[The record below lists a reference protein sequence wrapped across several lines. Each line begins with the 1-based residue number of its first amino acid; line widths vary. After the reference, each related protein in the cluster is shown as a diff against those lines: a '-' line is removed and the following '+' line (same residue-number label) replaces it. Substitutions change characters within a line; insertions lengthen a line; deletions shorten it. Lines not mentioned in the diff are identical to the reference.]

1 MFFDTHAHL
10 DDSKFRIDQAQ
21 VVQNARDAGLE
32 LIVNIGCDLDSSR
45 RTVELTKE
53 YHWIYGTVGVHP
65 HEAKTMDE
73 EVYFAL
79 KDLARNPKIVAIG
92 EIGLDFHYD
101 HSPRDV
107 QAQVFR
113 LQIGV
118 ARELGLPVV
127 IHEREAHQLTMEILD
142 ETRAWDLGGIIHCYS
157 GSWQLAG
164 QIIKKGFYIAVGGV
178 LTFPN
183 AAKIKEVVRR
193 IPMDKLLI
201 ETDCPYLAPVPYR
214 GKRNEPAYVV
224 KTAEAV
230 AEIRGMPLEEVGRI
244 TTENGRKAYRIS

>member
-10 DDSKFRIDQAQ
+10 DDPRFQPDRAQ
-21 VVQNARDAGLE
+21 VIQNAKDAGLE
-32 LIVNIGCDLDSSR
+32 LVVNIGCG
-45 RTVELTKE
+45 VESARSTIRLTE
-53 YHWIYGTVGVHP
+53 QYDWIYGTVGIHP
-65 HEAKTMDE
+65 HEAKTVDE

-79 KDLARNPKIVAIG
+79 KDLAKKPKVVAVG

-101 HSPRDV
+101 YSPREV
-107 QAQVFR
+107 QAEVFR
-113 LQIGV
+113 LQIGM

-127 IHEREAHQLTMEILD
+127 IHDREAHQLTLDILD

-157 GSWQLAG
+157 GSWQMAK
-164 QIIKKGFYIAVGGV
+164 QIIKKGYYIAVGGV
-178 LTFPN
+178 LTFSS
-183 AAKIKEVVRR
+183 AAKLKEVVRE

-201 ETDCPYLAPVPYR
+201 ETDCPYLAPAPYR

-230 AEIRGMPLEEVGRI
+230 AEIKGLPLEEVGRI
-244 TTENGRKAYRIS
+244 TAENGRKAYRIP